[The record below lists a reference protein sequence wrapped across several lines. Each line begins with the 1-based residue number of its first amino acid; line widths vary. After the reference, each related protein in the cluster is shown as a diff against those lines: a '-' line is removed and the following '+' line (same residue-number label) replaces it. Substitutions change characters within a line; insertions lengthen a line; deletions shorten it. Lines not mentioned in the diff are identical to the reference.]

1 MSASSSSV
9 SAGPGATPRSPAG
22 RPTSPGIPP
31 AGLDLGRGRRRVT
44 RQDLVMYQALV
55 GGPPQT
61 VQARGV
67 IGAGHTGSGRA
78 SHSAAGR
85 ASQGRRGHKAW
96 LPRVSKVLVLQLSD
110 CYQGL
115 SQRIGHPELGAWLSR
130 VSNDARR
137 TIARA
142 HARLSHASE
151 NPRR

>member
-1 MSASSSSV
+1 
-9 SAGPGATPRSPAG
+9 
-22 RPTSPGIPP
+22 
-31 AGLDLGRGRRRVT
+31 
-44 RQDLVMYQALV
+44 MYQALV

-67 IGAGHTGSGRA
+67 VGAGHMGPGRA
-78 SHSAAGR
+78 NRSAADK
-85 ASQGRRGHKAW
+85 AVKGRRARKAW
-96 LPRVSKVLVLQLSD
+96 LPRVSKVLVLQLTD

-115 SQRIGHPELGAWLSR
+115 SQRIGHPELGEWLWR
-130 VSNDARR
+130 MSNDARR